1 MSGKNTRKSLGKI
14 SKEDWYKHFQN
25 LFKTTEN
32 INVPVELEIDAPDDE
47 IEFLIFSSE
56 ITDDEILAAIKH
68 LKVGK
73 SAGPDNLIPEFFK
86 RSIHIIL
93 PVLNKLFNRPFLNG
107 YFPPCWSKSIL
118 VPLHKKGDI
127 NNTENYRGICLLDV
141 LGKIFTSIINR
152 RVTFFVNLYSKISE
166 AQFGFREGY
175 STVDNAFIL
184 NSIIER
190 YLAKK
195 KGKIYV
201 CFVDFKR
208 AFDSVN
214 REKLWAVLK
223 TNGLKGTLMKV
234 IKSMYE
240 GVKTCVRVN
249 GDYTDFFNCDEG
261 LKQGCLLSPILFSM
275 FVNEFTKIIETS
287 GLRGIQLHPDLIE
300 IFILLFAD
308 DIALISDTVGGLQ
321 SQLCLLHNFC
331 KDKKITVHVGKTKVS
346 VFRKGGRIKRI
357 ERWQYNGEALEVG
370 FKYVGLLYTSK
381 MSMFSMTEDLASKGK
396 RVLVTLLN
404 SLYDYG
410 TMPKS
415 IFFKLFDVKVL
426 PMLLYGAEIWGVR
439 QYECIER
446 VQYYLCKRFMNVNLK
461 ASNYAVLG
469 ECGRYPLYIETTKR
483 SIKYW
488 LKVIHMPEHR
498 YVKLCYKMLFHFDS

>member
-1 MSGKNTRKSLGKI
+1 MLSSADLHVFAKFKNFIIDTRTDLPHLPMTLIISNKVAVLQENDKAINNTVMFSRNPDDIDRFVKSLSELNHTSFFHDLLLKISDSVICIGDMISELVIAMQDAAVKRKPKTKCNNNRPLCFDKDYSTAKKTNYQALRRFRNSNTDTDLSEYLAKCNDFKNLIRTKKQDFNENQIDYLDSKTFWGKIKSMSGKNTRKSLGKI

-73 SAGPDNLIPEFFK
+73 SAGPDNLIREFFK
-86 RSIHIIL
+86 KSIHIIL
-93 PVLNKLFNRPFLNG
+93 PVLNKLFNRLFLNG

-152 RVTFFVNLYSKISE
+152 RVTFYVNLYSKISE

-223 TNGLKGTLMKV
+223 TNGLKGNLMKV
-234 IKSMYE
+234 IKSMYK
-240 GVKTCVRVN
+240 GVKTCVRVD
-249 GDYTDFFNCDEG
+249 GDYTDYFNCDEG
-261 LKQGCLLSPILFSM
+261 LKQGYLFSQILFSM

-287 GLRGIQLHPDLIE
+287 GLRGIQ
-300 IFILLFAD
+300 
-308 DIALISDTVGGLQ
+308 
-321 SQLCLLHNFC
+321 
-331 KDKKITVHVGKTKVS
+331 
-346 VFRKGGRIKRI
+346 
-357 ERWQYNGEALEVG
+357 
-370 FKYVGLLYTSK
+370 
-381 MSMFSMTEDLASKGK
+381 
-396 RVLVTLLN
+396 
-404 SLYDYG
+404 
-410 TMPKS
+410 
-415 IFFKLFDVKVL
+415 
-426 PMLLYGAEIWGVR
+426 
-439 QYECIER
+439 
-446 VQYYLCKRFMNVNLK
+446 
-461 ASNYAVLG
+461 
-469 ECGRYPLYIETTKR
+469 
-483 SIKYW
+483 
-488 LKVIHMPEHR
+488 
-498 YVKLCYKMLFHFDS
+498 